1 MIEYIS
7 QLEGEVAAKASEVN
21 DLKMENRALAE
32 ENARFRAL
40 AEKLLRH
47 QAFHPFLD
55 ELSRDP
61 ALAESLSKM
70 AQGPSTQSQAPD
82 TKDVDPYST
91 HTQSFVPQDNQHVGM
106 ALVPEPQVDFSSLNI
121 GGNGSWV
128 MQQAHGLPM
137 FQPQVFAVLEVP
149 EPEPLDLTAIAGKG
163 EPVLAS
169 FDEEKADYPELE
181 VPSTIKDDVPSIPE
195 SKAAVEPTDEE
206 KEWDFPEDDE
216 SVALYANTRSTPKPA
231 SSESPIPFAI
241 ATAALTEKP
250 HFELIVMS
258 EEHNTRLQ
266 ERLEKMIAKLDV
278 TCNRIAVLTA
288 RFNL

>member
-1 MIEYIS
+1 MTEYIS

-32 ENARFRAL
+32 ENARYRAF

-61 ALAESLSKM
+61 AFAESLSKM
-70 AQGPSTQSQAPD
+70 AQGPSTQSHDA
-82 TKDVDPYST
+82 KDVDPYSAQS
-91 HTQSFVPQDNQHVGM
+91 QSFLPQDNQHVGM
-106 ALVPEPQVDFSSLNI
+106 AIVPEPQVDFSSLNI
-121 GGNGSWV
+121 GGNGNWV

-137 FQPQVFAVLEVP
+137 FQQPQVFAVLEVP
-149 EPEPLDLTAIAGKG
+149 EPEPLDLSAITGKG
-163 EPVLAS
+163 EPVLAT

-181 VPSTIKDDVPSIPE
+181 APSTVKADVPSVPE
-195 SKAAVEPTDEE
+195 SKTAQPADEE
-206 KEWDFPEDDE
+206 KEWDFPEDDD

-231 SSESPIPFAI
+231 SSESSTLI
-241 ATAALTEKP
+241 AVAALTEKP
-250 HFELIVMS
+250 HFELVVVS
-258 EEHNTRLQ
+258 EEHNVRLQ

-278 TCNRIAVLTA
+278 TCNRIAALTS

>member
-1 MIEYIS
+1 
-7 QLEGEVAAKASEVN
+7 
-21 DLKMENRALAE
+21 MENRALAE
-32 ENARFRAL
+32 ENARYRAL

-82 TKDVDPYST
+82 TKDVDPYSAQN
-91 HTQSFVPQDNQHVGM
+91 QSFVPQDNQHVGM

-121 GGNGSWV
+121 GGNGNWV

-137 FQPQVFAVLEVP
+137 FQQPQVFAVLEVP
-149 EPEPLDLTAIAGKG
+149 EPEPLDFSAITGKG
-163 EPVLAS
+163 EPVLSA

-181 VPSTIKDDVPSIPE
+181 TPSTIKDDVPSVLE
-195 SKAAVEPTDEE
+195 SKTAEPTDEE

-231 SSESPIPFAI
+231 SSESSFAGTI
-241 ATAALTEKP
+241 ALLNEKP
-250 HFELIVMS
+250 HFELVIVS
-258 EEHNTRLQ
+258 DE
-266 ERLEKMIAKLDV
+266 
-278 TCNRIAVLTA
+278 
-288 RFNL
+288 